1 MSVMDLIHAF
11 SSIDVVLYT
20 VACAVP
26 VLLFFV
32 GRSAPKLAENTSF
45 GHVLSVLV
53 ALALVGLVFELLFCI
68 YLSNKGTDLITDVPM
83 MALFSPIM
91 FGFGTLWTATRI
103 IPFAKLRRFPLL
115 HRV

>member
-11 SSIDVVLYT
+11 SSIDAVLYV
-20 VACAVP
+20 VALAVP
-26 VLLFFV
+26 VSLLLI
-32 GRSAPKLAENTSF
+32 GRSAPRLSENTSF

-68 YLSNKGTDLITDVPM
+68 YLVNKGTDLITDVPV
-83 MALFSPIM
+83 MALLAPLV

-103 IPFAKLRRFPLL
+103 IPFSELRRFPLL